1 MNIVT
6 YDLPIIFHLKVRYE
20 DGAIPDLTAEDFD
33 DVLDVVIDNLN
44 ISDETNDMFTDSIQE
59 RLGDIEF
66 DSFSFSPDYERNM
79 K

>member
-1 MNIVT
+1 MNTVT

-20 DGAIPDLTAEDFD
+20 DGAIPYLTTKDFD

-44 ISDETNDMFTDSIQE
+44 ISDETNDMFVDSIQE
-59 RLGDIEF
+59 RLEDIEF
-66 DSFSFSPDYERNM
+66 DSFSFSPDYGRNM